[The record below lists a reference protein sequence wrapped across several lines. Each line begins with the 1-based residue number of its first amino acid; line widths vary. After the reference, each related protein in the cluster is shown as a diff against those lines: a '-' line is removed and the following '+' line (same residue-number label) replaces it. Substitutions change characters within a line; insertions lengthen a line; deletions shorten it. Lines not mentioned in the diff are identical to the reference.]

1 MQKGVTKQTIE
12 TTSFY
17 RQVKN
22 PNPQFIPL
30 KGKKTLPFCE
40 KIREKAV
47 GFTQRVEFQTL
58 VAMSIAR
65 GERKRRPPVLRMRAL
80 EASLQALCHYFNPL
94 ANRVGASLT
103 TMSIRCGLATEKK
116 RLSITRFTG
125 ACQTLQQ
132 LKLITYNTE
141 YDKEIGCNIPTDIT
155 FTTLMWQV
163 LDVSEEAVAAARR
176 GRIEWENKQR
186 EKNGL
191 PRAGADDLISAAWA
205 FVRERFRT
213 YQKSR
218 REHGLKRHR
227 AKKDAPR
234 SRNDIEQ
241 MVRLQIQKEI
251 RLGRFFGD
259 LDAVRTEI
267 ERRVTERMKLSRSK
281 YTRLGDSLL
290 VTT

>member
-1 MQKGVTKQTIE
+1 MTEQTTEI
-12 TTSFY
+12 TSIY

-22 PNPQFIPL
+22 PYPEFVSE
-30 KGKKTLPFCE
+30 KGKATLPFCQ
-40 KIREKAV
+40 KIREKAA
-47 GFTQRVEFQTL
+47 GFTERLEFQTL

-65 GERKRRPPVLRMRAL
+65 GERKRRPPELRRRAL
-80 EASLQALCHYFNPL
+80 EASLQAMCHYYNPL

-125 ACQTLQQ
+125 AVQFMAQ
-132 LKLITYNTE
+132 LGLITYTTE

-155 FTTLMWQV
+155 FTPLMWQT
-163 LDVSEEAVAAARR
+163 LDVSEEAVTAARKSR
-176 GRIEWENKQR
+176 AEWENVKR
-186 EKNGL
+186 EKKGL
-191 PRAGADDLISAAWA
+191 PRVGIDELISSAWN

-227 AKKDAPR
+227 AKKDAVR
-234 SRNDIEQ
+234 TRKDIELL
-241 MVRLQIQKEI
+241 VRQQITKEI
-251 RLGRFFGD
+251 RDGRFFGN

-267 ERRVTERMKLSRSK
+267 QRRVKERTVLSRGR
-281 YTRLGDSLL
+281 YTRLGDDLL
-290 VTT
+290 ITT

>member
-1 MQKGVTKQTIE
+1 MSEQVHVNS
-12 TTSFY
+12 SFY

-22 PNPQFIPL
+22 PNPVFLPED
-30 KGKKTLPFCE
+30 GKETLPFCA
-40 KIREKAV
+40 KIREKAA
-47 GFTQRVEFQTL
+47 GFTRRVEFQTL

-65 GERKRRPPVLRMRAL
+65 GERKRRPPELRMRAL

-125 ACQTLQQ
+125 AVQFMAQ
-132 LKLITYNTE
+132 LKLLTYNTE

-155 FTTLMWQV
+155 FTPLMWQV

-176 GRIEWENKQR
+176 SRIEWENRKR
-186 EKNGL
+186 EKKGL
-191 PRAGADDLISAAWA
+191 PRAGADELISAAWA

-218 REHGLKRHR
+218 REHGMKRHR
-227 AKKDAPR
+227 ARKDAPR
-234 SRNDIEQ
+234 SRKDIELL
-241 MVRLQIQKEI
+241 VRKQLENEI
-251 RLGRFFGD
+251 RQGRFFGG
-259 LDAVRTEI
+259 LDAVRAEI
-267 ERRVTERMKLSRSK
+267 QRRVTERMKLSRGH
-281 YTRLGDSLL
+281 YTRLGDALL

>member
-1 MQKGVTKQTIE
+1 MTEQVSE
-12 TTSFY
+12 NTSFY

-22 PNPQFIPL
+22 PNPEFVPE

-47 GFTQRVEFQTL
+47 GFTQRVEFQML

-65 GERKRRPPVLRMRAL
+65 GERKRRPPKLRMRAL
-80 EASLQALCHYFNPL
+80 EATLQAMCWYLNPL

-125 ACQTLQQ
+125 ACHTLEQ

-155 FTTLMWQV
+155 FTPLMWQV

-176 GRIEWENKQR
+176 SRIEWENRQR
-186 EKNGL
+186 EKKGL
-191 PRAGADDLISAAWA
+191 PRADAGELINAAWA
-205 FVRERFRT
+205 FVRERFRE

-218 REHGLKRHR
+218 REHGMKRHR
-227 AKKDAPR
+227 ARKDAPR
-234 SRNDIEQ
+234 TRKDIEQ
-241 MVRLQIQKEI
+241 LVRTQLNKDIVN
-251 RLGRFFGD
+251 GRFFGG
-259 LDAVRTEI
+259 LDAVRAEI
-267 ERRVTERMKLSRSK
+267 ERRVTERMKMSRGH
-281 YTRLGDSLL
+281 YARLDDDHM

>member
-1 MQKGVTKQTIE
+1 MTEQVTEKS
-12 TTSFY
+12 SFY

-22 PNPQFIPL
+22 PHPEFVPEN
-30 KGKKTLPFCE
+30 GKETLPFCV
-40 KIREKAV
+40 KIREKAT
-47 GFTQRVEFQTL
+47 GFTRRVEFQTL

-65 GERKRRPPVLRMRAL
+65 GERKRRPPELRMRAL
-80 EASLQALCHYFNPL
+80 EAALQALCHYFNPL

-125 ACQTLQQ
+125 AVQFMAQ
-132 LKLITYNTE
+132 LKLLTYNTE

-155 FTTLMWQV
+155 FTPLMWQV

-176 GRIEWENKQR
+176 SRIEWENKKR
-186 EKNGL
+186 EKKGL
-191 PRAGADDLISAAWA
+191 PLAGADELISAAWA
-205 FVRERFRT
+205 FVRERFRE

-218 REHGLKRHR
+218 REHGIKRHR
-227 AKKDAPR
+227 ARKDVPR
-234 SRNDIEQ
+234 TRKDIELL
-241 MVRLQIQKEI
+241 VRKQLEKEI
-251 RLGRFFGD
+251 RDGRFFGS

-267 ERRVTERMKLSRSK
+267 QRRLTERMKLSRGHYS
-281 YTRLGDSLL
+281 RLGDTLL

>member
-1 MQKGVTKQTIE
+1 MTEQVSE
-12 TTSFY
+12 NNSYY

-22 PNPQFIPL
+22 PNPEFIPEE
-30 KGKKTLPFCE
+30 GKETLPFCE

-58 VAMSIAR
+58 IAMSIAR
-65 GERKRRPPVLRMRAL
+65 GERKRRPPTLRIRGL
-80 EASLQALCHYFNPL
+80 EATLQAFCWYFNPL

-125 ACQTLQQ
+125 ACHTLEQ

-155 FTTLMWQV
+155 FTPLMWQV

-176 GRIEWENKQR
+176 SRIEWENIRRAKKGQ
-186 EKNGL
+186 
-191 PRAGADDLISAAWA
+191 PRAGADELISAAWS
-205 FVRERFRT
+205 FVRERFRE

-218 REHGLKRHR
+218 REHGMKRHR
-227 AKKDAPR
+227 ARKDAPR
-234 SRNDIEQ
+234 TRKDIEQ
-241 MVRLQIQKEI
+241 LVRLQIQKEI
-251 RLGRFFGD
+251 RNGRIFGS
-259 LDAVRTEI
+259 LDAVRAEI
-267 ERRVTERMKLSRSK
+267 EQRVTERMKLSRGH
-281 YTRLGDSLL
+281 YTRLYNEQL

>member
-1 MQKGVTKQTIE
+1 MTEQVYE
-12 TTSFY
+12 NTSFY
-17 RQVKN
+17 QQVKN
-22 PNPQFIPL
+22 PNPEFIPE
-30 KGKKTLPFCE
+30 KGKETLPFCE
-40 KIREKAV
+40 KLREKAA
-47 GFTQRVEFQTL
+47 GFTQRVEFQML

-65 GERKRRPPVLRMRAL
+65 GERKRRPPKLRMRAL
-80 EASLQALCHYFNPL
+80 EAVLQAMCWYLNPL

-125 ACQTLQQ
+125 ACHTLEQ

-155 FTTLMWQV
+155 FTPLMWQV

-176 GRIEWENKQR
+176 SRIEWENLKR
-186 EKNGL
+186 EKKGQ
-191 PRAGADDLISAAWA
+191 PRADAGELINAAWA
-205 FVRERFRT
+205 FVRERFRKT
-213 YQKSR
+213 QKAR

-234 SRNDIEQ
+234 SRKDIEQ
-241 MVRLQIQKEI
+241 LVRVQIQKEI
-251 RLGRFFGD
+251 SKGRFFGG
-259 LDAVRTEI
+259 LDAVKVEI
-267 ERRVTERMKLSRSK
+267 ERRVVERMKLSRGH
-281 YTRLGDSLL
+281 YARLDDARL